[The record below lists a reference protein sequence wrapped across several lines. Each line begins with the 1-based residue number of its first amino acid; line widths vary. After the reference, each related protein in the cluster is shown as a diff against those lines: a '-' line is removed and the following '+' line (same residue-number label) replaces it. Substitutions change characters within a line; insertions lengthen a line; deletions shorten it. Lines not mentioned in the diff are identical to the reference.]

1 MSSSLAL
8 QRCWNHGSREAV
20 ARCPECER
28 SYCRECVVEHE
39 DRIIC
44 SSCLAK
50 LTAAADKPARTWSF
64 RPVLRFAAA
73 FTGIIVAWL
82 LYFSLGRALL
92 AIPDESHARS
102 LWKKTFEE
110 MIEPE

>member
-1 MSSSLAL
+1 MSSIAL
-8 QRCWNHGSREAV
+8 QRCWNHGTREAV
-20 ARCPECER
+20 ARCPECGR

-50 LTAAADKPARTWSF
+50 ITAAAAKPARTWSF

-73 FTGIIVAWL
+73 FSGLIITWFI
-82 LYFSLGRALL
+82 YFSLGRSLL
-92 AIPDESHARS
+92 SIPDEWHAETVWR
-102 LWKKTFEE
+102 KTMKEF
-110 MIEPE
+110 IEIE

>member
-1 MSSSLAL
+1 MSSLAL

-20 ARCPECER
+20 ARCPDCGR

-50 LTAAADKPARTWSF
+50 ITTATVKPARTWNF
-64 RPVLRFAAA
+64 RPALRFVAA
-73 FTGIIVAWL
+73 FTGVIVAWV
-82 LYFSLGRALL
+82 LYFGLGRGLL
-92 AIPDESHARS
+92 AIPDESHAES
-102 LWKKTFEE
+102 LWKRTMQEVLE
-110 MIEPE
+110 LE

>member
-20 ARCPECER
+20 ARCPECGR
-28 SYCRECVVEHE
+28 SFCRECVVEHE

-44 SSCLAK
+44 SGCLAK
-50 LTAAADKPARTWSF
+50 LAAAVDKPARTWSF

-82 LYFSLGRALL
+82 LYFIVGRTLL
-92 AIPDESHARS
+92 AIPDQSHAQS
-102 LWKKTFEE
+102 LWKRTFGDMVDLE
-110 MIEPE
+110 

>member
-1 MSSSLAL
+1 MSSFAL
-8 QRCWNHGSREAV
+8 QRCWNHGAREAI
-20 ARCPECER
+20 ARCPECGR

-50 LTAAADKPARTWSF
+50 ITATAAKPARTWSF

-73 FTGIIVAWL
+73 FSGLIITWFI
-82 LYFSLGRALL
+82 YFSLGRSLL
-92 AIPDESHARS
+92 AIPDEWHADGIWR
-102 LWKKTFEE
+102 KTMKEF
-110 MIEPE
+110 IEIE